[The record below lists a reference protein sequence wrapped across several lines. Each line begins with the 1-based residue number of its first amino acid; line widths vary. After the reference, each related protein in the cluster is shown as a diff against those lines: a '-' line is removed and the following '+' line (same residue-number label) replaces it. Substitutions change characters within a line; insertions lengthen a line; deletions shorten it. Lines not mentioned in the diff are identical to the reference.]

1 MTDSFLKY
9 LLATLILVVAVEG
22 LANAQNSDPI
32 TAVRI
37 DGRPDTAALDPLID
51 ESTFTSAGI
60 SDSRF
65 NAGGSLPGN
74 INGPSVIRVR
84 DWIPASERVN
94 PDANYYMYFAHHVGR
109 DIRLAWSDSLTGDW
123 NLFNAGGN
131 TPDRAWGVNGN
142 NTGTETPRSG
152 VLSLSNGNTGNNRV
166 ESNGGNNLIAANG
179 HIASPDVHVDHVN
192 QRIAVYYHAP
202 YTEIAGQNTFV
213 ATSRYGLNFNATHQG
228 GESGVD
234 GGNNSFGVRSVVP
247 GGGYIR
253 TFEVGGQ
260 TFAFSNLN
268 ELWKAPATN
277 DAGQSNTIANA
288 DSAGGLWNPT
298 AGFDAVEE
306 NWWDSPGLT
315 ATDQSRNPLRDFYA
329 ELGEGATDVR
339 HTAVYTRTHIDP
351 TDTNVYL
358 FYSARNDTPES
369 IFLSVIDTA
378 DGSTDTRDWDVL
390 DQQVILAPE
399 LDWEGI
405 NNPLLA
411 SANGAQVGVRQLRD
425 PYIFEDDDGQVYLF
439 YSGAGEEAIGF
450 ARLQGGVFSSVPEPA
465 SGILLLF
472 AAGSALLT
480 RRRK

>member
-37 DGRPDTAALDPLID
+37 DGRPDTPGFDPIID
-51 ESTFTSAGI
+51 ESTFNAVGAI
-60 SDSRF
+60 SRD
-65 NAGGSLPGN
+65 NAGGNLSGN
-74 INGPSVIRVR
+74 INGPSVIRVP

-94 PDANYYMYFAHHVGR
+94 PNANYYAYFAHHVGQ

-123 NLFNAGGN
+123 TLFNTGN
-131 TPDRAWGVNGN
+131 APDRAWGANGN
-142 NTGTETPRSG
+142 NTGAQTPRSG
-152 VLSLSNGNTGNNRV
+152 VLSLSGNRV
-166 ESNGGNNLIAANG
+166 EANDNSSIFANG
-179 HIASPDVHVDHVN
+179 HIASPDVHVDNVN

-213 ATSRYGLNFNATHQG
+213 ATSKYGLNFNSTQQG
-228 GESGVD
+228 GETGVD
-234 GGNNSFGVRSVVP
+234 AGGNPFGVRAVVP
-247 GGGYIR
+247 AGGYVR
-253 TFEVGGQ
+253 TFEVSGQ

-277 DAGQSNTIANA
+277 DAGEINTLANA
-288 DSAGGLWNPT
+288 DTLGGLWNPSE
-298 AGFDAVEE
+298 GFDAVGE
-306 NWWDSPGLT
+306 NWGDSPGLT
-315 ATDQSRNPLRDFYA
+315 ATDQSANPLRDFYA
-329 ELGEGATDVR
+329 EIGEGATDVR

-390 DQQVILAPE
+390 DQQVVLAPE

-405 NNPLLA
+405 NNPLLP

-450 ARLQGGVFSSVPEPA
+450 ARLQGGVISSVPEPA